1 MVDPRAMVA
10 SFSVGR
16 ELFEYFTRIAD
27 EGHVNSY
34 VFVDFGTVDL
44 NVNIPR
50 AFGVR
55 AQVSGDAVIEA
66 HADGNEEVGFLNRV
80 VHTGFTVHA
89 HHAEVQRIIGREAA
103 DAKERHGHG
112 IIAGAN
118 ELLEGAHRAGN
129 HNAVTGENDG
139 ALGGVQHF
147 DGAVEFSLIVIVSQ
161 ALGRKFWL
169 RCFPVEVSG
178 SLLRIFRDVDKHG
191 ARTTAVGDQES
202 FTNSAGNVLGFG
214 DNHVVLGDGHGDA
227 RDIDFLKCVGAQHF
241 ATNLARNA
249 DHRRRVHHGRGYA
262 GNHVGCARA
271 GGGHGHADAT
281 AGARVAIGHVR
292 GALFVA
298 HEDVVQLRFTK
309 CIIDRQNRAAG
320 ITKDLAHAQT
330 RERFAKNFCT
340 SKLHEVLA
348 YEPAATG
355 PEKIAGTAVTAPRDE
370 EETSRAYLAMTPLV
384 KRGWGGFHAARRF

>member
-1 MVDPRAMVA
+1 M
-10 SFSVGR
+10 
-16 ELFEYFTRIAD
+16 
-27 EGHVNSY
+27 
-34 VFVDFGTVDL
+34 
-44 NVNIPR
+44 
-50 AFGVR
+50 
-55 AQVSGDAVIEA
+55 
-66 HADGNEEVGFLNRV
+66 
-80 VHTGFTVHA
+80 
-89 HHAEVQRIIGREAA
+89 
-103 DAKERHGHG
+103 
-112 IIAGAN
+112 IAGPPRST
-118 ELLEGAHRAGN
+118 L
-129 HNAVTGENDG
+129 
-139 ALGGVQHF
+139 
-147 DGAVEFSLIVIVSQ
+147 
-161 ALGRKFWL
+161 
-169 RCFPVEVSG
+169 FPYTT
-178 SLLRIFRDVDKHG
+178 LFR
-191 ARTTAVGDQES
+191 S
-202 FTNSAGNVLGFG
+202 
-214 DNHVVLGDGHGDA
+214 
-227 RDIDFLKCVGAQHF
+227 
-241 ATNLARNA
+241 
-249 DHRRRVHHGRGYA
+249 RGYA

-355 PEKIAGTAVTAPRDE
+355 PEKVAGTAVTAPRDE